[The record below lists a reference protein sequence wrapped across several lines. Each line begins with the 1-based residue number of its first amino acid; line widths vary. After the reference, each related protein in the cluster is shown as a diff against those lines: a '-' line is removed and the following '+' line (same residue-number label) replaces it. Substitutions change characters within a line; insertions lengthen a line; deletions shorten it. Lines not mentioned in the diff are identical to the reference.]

1 MPADAALIELV
12 YLSNALPHDFP
23 DVELARILASARR
36 RNAELG
42 VTGVLLYQAG
52 TFLQLLEGP
61 ADAVRHL
68 YADIIHDDPRHRALV
83 HCWEQPIAARSFPR
97 WWMGYADGGAL
108 DPASTAA
115 SDPAW
120 LTRGLAGLD
129 LSGPASTGRKLLMTL
144 ARRADRGQG

>member
-1 MPADAALIELV
+1 MPPADQTLLELV
-12 YLSNALPHDFP
+12 YVSNAFPDDFP
-23 DVELARILASARR
+23 RVELERILASARR

-83 HCWEQPIAARSFPR
+83 HCWEQSIVARSFPQ
-97 WWMGYADGGAL
+97 WWMGYIDGGSL
-108 DPASTAA
+108 SEAA
-115 SDPAW
+115 DRAAGPAW
-120 LTRGLAGLD
+120 LTRGIAGLD
-129 LSGPASTGRKLLMTL
+129 LSGPESTGRRLLMSL
-144 ARRADRGQG
+144 ART